1 MFSRKNYSRIVQSI
15 VPQISTLLKV
25 KEKLQLA
32 LPEKRAWSANS
43 CSFNCSE
50 MHKKKKTGLIFR
62 TLEQR
67 KHGRHADQD
76 IVVDIVVLSM
86 ASQQISYT
94 TLR

>member
-15 VPQISTLLKV
+15 VPQMSTLLKV

-67 KHGRHADQD
+67 KHGRRADQ
-76 IVVDIVVLSM
+76 DIVVLSM